1 MENPRYPDTPRNRG
15 DDDAPHMSPATPA
28 DDMRTILLNRVSWS
42 AVLAGVVVAL
52 VTQLILNLLGIG
64 LGAATIDPAA
74 GAAENPSATS
84 FSIGAG
90 IWWAVSGIIAAAAGG
105 YTAGR
110 LAGRPKESTAG
121 WHGLTSWAFTTLLI
135 FYLLTSTLGGIVG
148 GAYRTIANAAGTVAT
163 SAGGAMQTA
172 ATRAADP
179 FASIEQAVRSGTGGN
194 DPAAL
199 RDTAVTAMRAAFTG
213 DEAQAQEARDRAAQA
228 IAQAQGVPI
237 EQAIRSGTGGNDPAA
252 LRDAAVTAVRAAV
265 TGDQAQAQE
274 ARDRAAQAI
283 AQAQGV
289 PIDQARTQV
298 QQYEQ
303 QYRQAVDTA
312 RRRATEAAEVAATT
326 VSSGALFGAIALIL
340 GAIAAWFAGRMGA
353 VEPTLTASFGFG
365 TRRRNAG

>member
-1 MENPRYPDTPRNRG
+1 MANPRYPDTPRNRG

-74 GAAENPSATS
+74 GAADNPSATS

-237 EQAIRSGTGGNDPAA
+237 EQA
-252 LRDAAVTAVRAAV
+252 
-265 TGDQAQAQE
+265 
-274 ARDRAAQAI
+274 
-283 AQAQGV
+283 
-289 PIDQARTQV
+289 RTQV